1 MPPKTAYR
9 KKRGYK
15 KRKRTAVKSVAQVKK
30 IAKSVIYKEAES
42 KYMNTSDH
50 NERQVFPIQ
59 TAGNMTCLGF
69 TTGDELDAVAG
80 SNYQYGTGSMRPLNV
95 HRVFDRG
102 GSDPTSYQSLEGFYA
117 TPTFCQSRF
126 TIERTITNTGN
137 QNTPAQVLPYYCRVL
152 RLVPRPRK
160 SSNQSVQP
168 NLDAFLDEQGLP
180 TGVFVAGFD
189 KLKLM
194 TYKVNTR
201 KYSVKLDTKFLMN
214 TPCNFNTLDIAA
226 GTTNASVNGGSLRTM
241 NFVHD
246 IGKKLFY
253 KSPDASPN
261 PNYPSSGFK
270 NEFILFH
277 FQTLGDNA
285 GIRNVS
291 NNIRISAN
299 AVSAFKDI

>member
-1 MPPKTAYR
+1 MPPR
-9 KKRGYK
+9 KNSKRGKRNYK
-15 KRKRTAVKSVAQVKK
+15 KKNAVKSVAQVKK
-30 IAKSVIYKEAES
+30 IAKSVLYKEAES
-42 KYMNTSDH
+42 KYFNTTDH
-50 NERQVFPIQ
+50 SEREPVAVQ
-59 TAGNMTCLGF
+59 TLANMTCLGF
-69 TTGDELDAVAG
+69 TTGDDLDAVAG
-80 SNYQYGTGSMRPLNV
+80 TTYQYGTSSMRTLNV
-95 HRVFDRG
+95 HRVFDRN
-102 GSDPTSYQSLEGFYA
+102 SADPNDYLSLEGFYA

-126 TIERTITNTGN
+126 VIERTITNSGN
-137 QNTPAQVLPYYCRVL
+137 STAPTQTLPYYCRVL

-168 NLDAFLDEQGLP
+168 NLDAFMDEQGQP

-201 KYSVKLDTKFLMN
+201 KYTVKQDTKFIMN
-214 TPCNFNTLDIAA
+214 TPVNHNELDIAA
-226 GTTNASVNGGSLRTM
+226 GTQNVSFNGSGLRTM
-241 NFVHD
+241 NFIHD
-246 IGKKLFY
+246 IGKKLYY

-277 FQTLGDNA
+277 FQTLGDN
-285 GIRNVS
+285 GGVRNVA

>member
-1 MPPKTAYR
+1 MAKNPRRPR
-9 KKRGYK
+9 KSK
-15 KRKRTAVKSVAQVKK
+15 KSGCTSVAQVKK
-30 IAKSVIYKEAES
+30 IAKQVLYKEAES
-42 KYMNTSDH
+42 KYMNTTNH
-50 NERQVFPIQ
+50 IERPAVPVQ
-59 TAGNMTCLGF
+59 TLANMTCLGF

-80 SNYQYGTGSMRPLNV
+80 SDYQYGTTDMRPLNV
-95 HRVFDRG
+95 HRVYDR
-102 GSDPTSYQSLEGFYA
+102 TSGIPNEYQSLEGFYA

-126 TIERTITNTGN
+126 VIERTITNSGN
-137 QNTPAQVLPYYCRVL
+137 ATVPAQVLPYYCRVL

-168 NLDAFLDEQGLP
+168 NLDAFMDEQGLP

-201 KYSVKLDTKFLMN
+201 KYMVKADIKFLMN
-214 TPCNFNTLDIAA
+214 TPANHNLLDIAS
-226 GTTNASVNGGSLRTM
+226 GTQNVTVNSGGLKTL
-241 NFVHD
+241 NFSHD

-277 FQTLGDNA
+277 FQTLGDN
-285 GIRNVS
+285 GGVRNVAD
-291 NNIRISAN
+291 NVRISVN

>member
-1 MPPKTAYR
+1 MPPR
-9 KKRGYK
+9 KNSKRGKRNYK
-15 KRKRTAVKSVAQVKK
+15 NKSKVKTVAQVKK
-30 IAKSVIYKEAES
+30 IAKAVLYKEAES
-42 KYMNTSDH
+42 KYMNTASYE
-50 NERQVFPIQ
+50 ERSVVPVQ
-59 TAGNMTCLGF
+59 TLANMTCLGF
-69 TTGDELDAVAG
+69 TTGDEKDAITG
-80 SNYQYGTGSMRPLNV
+80 SDYQYGTTDMRPLNV
-95 HRVFDRG
+95 NRVYDR
-102 GSDPTSYQSLEGFYA
+102 TSGIPQEYQSLDGFYCS
-117 TPTFCQSRF
+117 PTFCQSRF
-126 TIERTITNTGN
+126 VIERTITNSGN
-137 QNTPAQVLPYYCRVL
+137 PTVPSQTLPYYCRVL

-168 NLDAFLDEQGLP
+168 NLDAFMDEQGLP

-201 KYSVKLDTKFLMN
+201 KYMVKADIKFIMGAPVN
-214 TPCNFNTLDIAA
+214 HNELDIAA
-226 GTTNASVNGGSLRTM
+226 GTQNVSFNGSGLRTM

-261 PNYPSSGFK
+261 PNFPSSGFK

-277 FQTLGDNA
+277 FQTLGDNT
-285 GIRNVS
+285 GVRNVA